1 MDAAALAARPTADP
15 RLVDLDMIPR
25 LATNAVAI
33 RSDHAGAEL
42 VEDLERR
49 LVAVQA
55 KLTLELDG
63 RHARRMGRNQ
73 VSGPKPDRQRRAGPL
88 HDHAGRQRVIPLTF
102 AAPQNLRSVGKA
114 VGCAGFTTPSADKTV
129 APANGFKL
137 SGARR
142 IVRKEP
148 LELRERTRKW

>member
-1 MDAAALAARPTADP
+1 MIARMGPDP
-15 RLVDLDMIPR
+15 
-25 LATNAVAI
+25 VAI
-33 RSDHAGAEL
+33 GSDHAGAEF

-49 LVAVQA
+49 LVALQA

-63 RHARRMGRNQ
+63 RHARRMGRNK
-73 VSGPKPDRQRRAGPL
+73 VCGPEPDRQRRAGPL
-88 HDHAGRQRVIPLTF
+88 HDRAGCQRVIPLTF

-114 VGCAGFTTPSADKTV
+114 VGLAGFTAPSADKPI
-129 APANGFKL
+129 APSDRLKV

-148 LELRERTRKW
+148 LKLRQRTRKW

>member
-1 MDAAALAARPTADP
+1 MITRISSDP
-15 RLVDLDMIPR
+15 V
-25 LATNAVAI
+25 AVG
-33 RSDHAGAEL
+33 SDHAGAEF

-63 RHARRMGRNQ
+63 RHARRMGRNK
-73 VSGPKPDRQRRAGPL
+73 VCGPEPDRQRRAGPL
-88 HDHAGRQRVIPLTF
+88 HDRAGRQRVIPLTF

-114 VGCAGFTTPSADKTV
+114 VGFAGFTAPPADKPV
-129 APANGFKL
+129 APADGLKV

-142 IVRKEP
+142 IVSKEP
-148 LELRERTRKW
+148 LKFGKRTRKS